1 MWQAMSCRLLLH
13 RSFAII
19 VCCQFAVNIFF
30 AAPRHL
36 IAQDVA
42 FDNQV
47 LPILQ
52 AKCFRCHNQQR
63 AEGGLQLDLKKTA
76 LKGGDSGRAI
86 VPGQP
91 THSLLLER
99 IKSNDE
105 FERMPQEAARLSNDE
120 ISVLTQ
126 WVEQGANGLRD
137 VKQTEHWA
145 FKPIRNPEL
154 LPVNDRTWPHNSVD
168 HFVLSLLEQAN
179 LNPAPRAPNHQLI
192 RRLFF
197 DLLGVPPTVV
207 EVAEFESD
215 TSPDAY
221 EQMVE
226 RLLADPKFGERWGRH
241 WLDLA
246 RYADSGGYEADLPR
260 KIWHYRDWV
269 IQAINHDKPIT
280 KFVIEQIGGDLLP
293 DATVENR
300 VASGFHCNAML
311 DGGVR
316 EQAVLDRVNS
326 TGAVFLGLTLEC
338 AQCHDHKTDP
348 ISQKEYYQLYSFFHG
363 ASAVPLDLSPQEL
376 KDRIA
381 EIDQQIASLNE
392 QIAKVDQT
400 IQDSL
405 DELVES
411 EIKKREVVDRAI
423 LALLEIP
430 AEDRSEA
437 DVSQLVSF
445 FQSADQQRIMLKL
458 RLEEIQKQRP
468 EPETTLVLSQD
479 NRKTH
484 IFVRGDPRQLGEE
497 VTAGTPA
504 FLHSIQNNSLSEQN
518 QNRETLGE
526 WIVARENPLFAR
538 VMANRIWLRLMGKA
552 IVESED
558 DFGIQTARPRHVL
571 LLDHLA
577 TLLQQQDSFKSIIR
591 TIVLS
596 STYRQSSHFGYRESE
611 GANLFQG
618 QQRIRLEVEALR
630 DNALAV
636 AGLLQNRIGG
646 PSVFPPQQD
655 GILDFRATPAVWI
668 ESQGADRYRRGMYT
682 YIWRLTP
689 HPMTAIFDGPELT
702 TSCTRRT
709 RSNVALQS
717 LALLNDPMFVE
728 AAQALAKRVLIAHDE
743 TDKRITFLFAIS
755 LSRAASSQERVIV
768 QQLLAEQLVFFK
780 EDDRAAV
787 LAVGDYGLDEAES
800 GINRQE
806 QAAWVAVCRT
816 IMNLDEFI
824 MRE

>member
-1 MWQAMSCRLLLH
+1 MLL
-13 RSFAII
+13 RRFFAVIL
-19 VCCQFAVNIFF
+19 CCQFAVNIFF

-36 IAQDVA
+36 IAQDVT

-63 AEGGLQLDLKKTA
+63 VEGGLQLDLKETA
-76 LKGGDSGRAI
+76 LKGGDSGLAI

-91 THSLLLER
+91 AHSLLLQR

-154 LPVNDRTWPHNSVD
+154 LPVNDRTWPLNSVD
-168 HFVLSLLEQAN
+168 HFVLALLEQAN

-221 EQMVE
+221 EQLVE

-269 IQAINHDKPIT
+269 IEAMNHDKPIT

-405 DELVES
+405 DELVQS

-445 FQSADQQRIMLKL
+445 FQSADQQRNMLKL
-458 RLEEIQKQRP
+458 RLEEIEKQRP

-538 VMANRIWLRLMGKA
+538 VMANRIWLRLMGNA

-577 TLLQQQDSFKSIIR
+577 TLIQQQDSFKGVIR
-591 TIVLS
+591 SIVLS
-596 STYRQSSHFGYRESE
+596 ATYRQSSHFGYRQSE
-611 GANLFQG
+611 GENLFQG
-618 QQRIRLEVEALR
+618 QQRMRLEVEALR
-630 DNALAV
+630 DNALSV

-668 ESQGADRYRRGMYT
+668 ESEGADRYRRGMYT

-689 HPMTAIFDGPELT
+689 HPMAAIFDGPELT

-728 AAQALAKRVLIAHDE
+728 AAQALAMRVLVAHDE
-743 TDKRITFLFAIS
+743 SEKRITALFAMS

-780 EDDRAAV
+780 EDDRAAA
-787 LAVGDYGLDEAES
+787 LAVGDYGLDEAEY
-800 GINRQE
+800 GINKQE

>member
-1 MWQAMSCRLLLH
+1 MLL
-13 RSFAII
+13 RRFFAVIL
-19 VCCQFAVNIFF
+19 CCQFAVNIFF

-36 IAQDVA
+36 IAQDVT

-63 AEGGLQLDLKKTA
+63 VEGGLQLDLKETA
-76 LKGGDSGRAI
+76 LKGGDSGLAI

-91 THSLLLER
+91 AHSLLLQR

-154 LPVNDRTWPHNSVD
+154 LPVNDRTWPLNSVD
-168 HFVLSLLEQAN
+168 HFVLALLEQAN

-221 EQMVE
+221 EQLVE

-269 IQAINHDKPIT
+269 IEAMNHDKPIT

-405 DELVES
+405 DELVQS

-437 DVSQLVSF
+437 DISQLVSF
-445 FQSADQQRIMLKL
+445 FQSADQQRNMLKL
-458 RLEEIQKQRP
+458 RLEEIEKQRP

-552 IVESED
+552 IAIV
-558 DFGIQTARPRHVL
+558 FGCV
-571 LLDHLA
+571 
-577 TLLQQQDSFKSIIR
+577 
-591 TIVLS
+591 
-596 STYRQSSHFGYRESE
+596 
-611 GANLFQG
+611 
-618 QQRIRLEVEALR
+618 
-630 DNALAV
+630 
-636 AGLLQNRIGG
+636 
-646 PSVFPPQQD
+646 
-655 GILDFRATPAVWI
+655 
-668 ESQGADRYRRGMYT
+668 
-682 YIWRLTP
+682 
-689 HPMTAIFDGPELT
+689 
-702 TSCTRRT
+702 
-709 RSNVALQS
+709 
-717 LALLNDPMFVE
+717 
-728 AAQALAKRVLIAHDE
+728 
-743 TDKRITFLFAIS
+743 
-755 LSRAASSQERVIV
+755 
-768 QQLLAEQLVFFK
+768 
-780 EDDRAAV
+780 
-787 LAVGDYGLDEAES
+787 
-800 GINRQE
+800 
-806 QAAWVAVCRT
+806 
-816 IMNLDEFI
+816 
-824 MRE
+824 